1 MASGPPGPVGVPALY
16 PVEVAPGREQGT
28 ALILLPSMEA
38 TNVKGVMSRAIF
50 VIVTLVQVS
59 VGNSE
64 STLYFLKVS
73 LWPLSP

>member
-1 MASGPPGPVGVPALY
+1 MASGPLGPVGVPALY
-16 PVEVAPGREQGT
+16 PVEAAPDSEQGT
-28 ALILLPSMEA
+28 ALILLLSMEA
-38 TNVKGVMSRAIF
+38 TDAKGVMSRAIF

-73 LWPLSP
+73 LWS